1 MASSSVQICKN
12 FQNGNCKFGK
22 NCHYSHTRQQS
33 SVAHG
38 SSSSSSI
45 DIDFSSYEKS
55 SLCLSHTALGITKTY
70 TELEL
75 KSVSEPGV
83 VKRDAYLGMCRLNTL
98 LSIARAKRN
107 PFIDTKLQKYQG
119 IVERAFANAADKNV
133 AEVSKDHFLAA
144 SHPEKIPDMIWAV
157 AFNSDN
163 CYRKL
168 ERNKETI
175 VEFEMLRSFG
185 FETES
190 YYAKQIA
197 NEKEKAELAILKQQ
211 AKSMTIPR
219 YTQPTTAQHVATV
232 ANSIALNWA
241 DYDDD
246 EEIFYVREIN
256 DFVTGRELRSNIPLK
271 MYIDANRVC
280 CF

>member
-22 NCHYSHTRQQS
+22 NCHYSHARQQS

-38 SSSSSSI
+38 SSSSSI

-107 PFIDTKLQKYQG
+107 PFLVTKLQKYHG

-144 SHPEKIPDMIWAV
+144 CHPEKIPDMIWAV

-168 ERNKETI
+168 GRDNSTM
-175 VEFEMLRSFG
+175 VEFEMLKSFG

-190 YYAKQIA
+190 YYAKRIA
-197 NEKEKAELAILKQQ
+197 DEKEKAELAILKQQ
-211 AKSMTIPR
+211 AKSMAIPR
-219 YTQPTTAQHVATV
+219 YTQTTFAQHAAC
-232 ANSIALNWA
+232 ANSTALNWA

-256 DFVTGRELRSNIPLK
+256 DFVTGRELKTNIPLK
-271 MYIDANRVC
+271 LYIDANRVC